1 MTLDAIVKEDG
12 TLIIN
17 TPESFWG
24 KKVKVRV
31 QAEQRNAKPRTPAV
45 KPKSSPITEE
55 QENQASLAQ
64 WEQIKAI
71 LHDVDHLDF
80 PRRTIEEILHDLH
93 EFRESERAYEAL
105 QKLQGSGNGRL
116 SVALLKDREQERGDS
131 VCK

>member
-31 QAEQRNAKPRTPAV
+31 QEEQRNAKPRTPAA

-64 WEQIKAI
+64 WEQIKVI

-93 EFRESERAYEAL
+93 EFRESA
-105 QKLQGSGNGRL
+105 
-116 SVALLKDREQERGDS
+116 
-131 VCK
+131 